1 MVLCVLPDG
10 LYQREIMSDKKTI
23 SVSVR
28 FTAVEVDE
36 LGAVA
41 RRLGWSR
48 AKLIRVITQRFMI
61 EHRDK
66 DVATVLIGQM
76 ND

>member
-1 MVLCVLPDG
+1 MTH
-10 LYQREIMSDKKTI
+10 KTMI
-23 SVSVR
+23 VSVR
-28 FTAVEVDE
+28 FTSSEVDQ
-36 LGAVA
+36 LGKIA

-48 AKLIRVITQRFMI
+48 SKLIRVITQRFMI

-66 DVATVLIGQM
+66 DVAKVLIGQM

>member
-1 MVLCVLPDG
+1 MTH
-10 LYQREIMSDKKTI
+10 KTMI
-23 SVSVR
+23 VSVR
-28 FTAVEVDE
+28 FTSSEVDQ

-66 DVATVLIGQM
+66 DVATVLIGQI

>member
-1 MVLCVLPDG
+1 
-10 LYQREIMSDKKTI
+10 MSDKKTI

-36 LGAVA
+36 LVVVA

-66 DVATVLIGQM
+66 DKATVLIERL
-76 ND
+76 DD

>member
-1 MVLCVLPDG
+1 
-10 LYQREIMSDKKTI
+10 MSHKTMI
-23 SVSVR
+23 VSVR
-28 FTAVEVDE
+28 FTSSEVDQ
-36 LGAVA
+36 LGVVA